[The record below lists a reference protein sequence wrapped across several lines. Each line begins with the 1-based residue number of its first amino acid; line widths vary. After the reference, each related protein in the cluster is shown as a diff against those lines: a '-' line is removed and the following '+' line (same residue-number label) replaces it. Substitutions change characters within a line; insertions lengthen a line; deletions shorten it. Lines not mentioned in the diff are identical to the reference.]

1 MTADLPERN
10 LERALEQT
18 TFSVEDDRF
27 ALVGFYGPPDAEDL
41 GLVATQPFAQ
51 LVRDAGETTLLLPER
66 LCEALLE
73 RHSGASVERALRW
86 IRFHLPMDWELVGF
100 LAEVTGRLAEAGVPV
115 GAVCGYSRDQLF
127 VADRYLDRARE
138 VLAARF
144 TEQAP

>member
-1 MTADLPERN
+1 MTEDRPERD
-10 LERALEQT
+10 LKRALDQT
-18 TFSVEDDRF
+18 TFSVEMESF

-66 LCEALLE
+66 LCESLLE
-73 RHSGASVERALRW
+73 RHPGASIERALRW

-100 LAEVTGRLAEAGVPV
+100 LAEVTGGLAEAGVPV

-127 VADRYLDRARE
+127 VAERHLGRARE

-144 TEQAP
+144 AEQVP